1 MVVKEVRRRGNNV
14 FVSFNENKELII
26 PYDVFLKNY
35 LSVEDEISDKEIKDI
50 ELKVEIYKI
59 KQSSFR
65 YLSGRN
71 HSRYELQV
79 KLMKKKYQKDLIQD
93 VLNDLERQQLL
104 SDSEFAKSYFS
115 AQQRRK
121 RGLLKIKSD
130 LYKKGVSR
138 EIIEET
144 LSGHQDDEIFIESAM
159 IMAQKKYNVLVKRE
173 IKKSK
178 INQKIFQFLA
188 SRGFTSNIIIESIKK
203 IELENREN

>member
-1 MVVKEVRRRGNNV
+1 MVVRELRRKGNNV
-14 FVSFNENKELII
+14 YVSFSENKELII

-35 LSVEDEISDKEIKDI
+35 LSVEDEISDKEIRDI
-50 ELKVEIYKI
+50 ELKVEIYRI

-79 KLMKKKYQKDLIQD
+79 KLMKKKYRKDLINE
-93 VLNDLERQQLL
+93 VLDDLERQQLL
-104 SDSEFAKSYFS
+104 SDVEFAKLYFK
-115 AQQRRK
+115 ALQRRK

-144 LSGHQDDEIFIESAM
+144 LSGHQEDEIFLESAL
-159 IMAQKKYNVLVKRE
+159 IIAQKKYNILIKRQVNN
-173 IKKSK
+173 SK

-188 SRGFTSNIIIESIKK
+188 SRGFTSNIIIETLKK
-203 IELENREN
+203 IENENQEV

>member
-26 PYDVFLKNY
+26 PYDLFLKNY

-79 KLMKKKYQKDLIQD
+79 KLMKKKYQNDLIHE
-93 VLNDLERQQLL
+93 VLNDLERQQFL

-144 LSGHQDDEIFIESAM
+144 LSGHQDDEIFLESAI
-159 IMAQKKYNVLVKRE
+159 IMAQKKYNILVKRE
-173 IKKSK
+173 IKESK